1 MFGVKDEE
9 EYEVAPAR
17 SLLPKI
23 AFAPDLEELVER
35 VERPQRRWLERAI
48 LLSLLVHAILIILFL
63 LDQTQRRRAEV
74 AREQALIAERRAELA
89 NQVPIRFFESP
100 GPSRSSTRPNAPASD
115 KTRRA
120 SGGDRNKPKAETP
133 FVAPQ
138 SGMEGLEPGPRRR
151 PSPAAPAPPASAAA
165 APPGKGAATSPTPS
179 REAANGYLPP
189 VPPSGST
196 APGRSGTARSAP
208 SLSDAIR
215 NATGGPGGLGG
226 APHPNEG
233 GGFVDYGPI
242 SFDTQWYDWGDYAEE
257 MLRKIKIHWYEHIPK
272 LAELGPDGKLTIRF
286 YIRADGSVEGENVLK
301 TSTIPPYDHAAF
313 LGISEASPFRPL
325 PKDLHED
332 REGVTIT
339 FLYLH
344 YRAGE
349 KPPQIPEDKPP
360 QVPHR

>member
-1 MFGVKDEE
+1 VFGVKDEE
-9 EYEVAPAR
+9 TESAAASAR
-17 SLLPKI
+17 RPDNTY
-23 AFAPDLEELVER
+23 APDLEELVER

-48 LLSLLVHAILIILFL
+48 LLSLLTHALLIIVFL
-63 LDQTQRRRAEV
+63 LDRGRIRAIELRKEQAAIARRREEM
-74 AREQALIAERRAELA
+74 AR
-89 NQVPIRFFESP
+89 QVPIRFFESP
-100 GPSRSSTRPNAPASD
+100 GPARPSTRPNAPPSD

-120 SGGDRNKPKAETP
+120 SGGDRNRPKAETP
-133 FVAPQ
+133 YVPPR
-138 SGMEGLEPGPRRR
+138 SGMEGLEAGQRTPKPGA
-151 PSPAAPAPPASAAA
+151 PSAPPPAPVGAPPAPAERQAAGA
-165 APPGKGAATSPTPS
+165 LTQPPPPPGS
-179 REAANGYLPP
+179 ANGQPGASP
-189 VPPSGST
+189 R
-196 APGRSGTARSAP
+196 APN
-208 SLSDAIR
+208 LNEAIR

-226 APHPNEG
+226 APRPNDS

-286 YIRADGSVEGENVLK
+286 YIRADGSVEGENVIK
-301 TSTIPPYDHAAF
+301 SSTIPPYDHAAF

-325 PKDLHED
+325 PLDLHED

-349 KPPQIPEDKPP
+349 KPPQIPD
-360 QVPHR
+360 H